1 MALPRNILDAAE
13 RVLDFHRSTR
23 LDESSARTAPDASK
37 RPPTAHVFDYAA
49 KVPLS
54 NRLLD
59 APTPMLT
66 LLEHGLESVPE
77 SLHAPPQDLR
87 TLSSWL
93 YLAAGQ
99 RKRIQMPWGDAMLRA
114 VPSAEMSYPGE
125 IYVAAFSIA
134 GLAPG
139 LYHYSVKEHALRH
152 LRDAPETLYLLR
164 RGRPDLQFLGTIPA
178 VLLVSSVFCRSSWQH
193 GRRGYRQA
201 VIDCGHLVESLHVA
215 AMGLG
220 MSTVTRL
227 RMTESSMRELIGLPE
242 DADYAHAESVQAM
255 LAWADGAT
263 VTPQIESPKPPVE
276 VYGLPRPA
284 CEGVVGYGSVMRLH
298 DDVTATGVAIREVRP
313 PLTDLTPVPT
323 TIPMTRLPLAN
334 ELAAGRSCRIVML
347 DSQHVPAFH
356 PRPISREL
364 IVRLAR
370 SAFRGGTFFPLK
382 PDGPHTALVR
392 PFWVM
397 QDVIGQDPG
406 IWWYDPV
413 IDKWAQLNHGQYK
426 HETGPLTGDR
436 ESLLVGAA
444 AVCVLVVNMK
454 RLLTEAGP
462 DLYRLA
468 HLEAGIAAERLAL
481 AAASVGVGCRM
492 IGDFYDEPWKNF
504 LGLGT
509 TGWEP
514 LLLCALG
521 GIPGQNPSAETET
534 TGTLEFRD

>member
-1 MALPRNILDAAE
+1 
-13 RVLDFHRSTR
+13 VLDFHRSTR
-23 LDESSARTAPDASK
+23 LTESSTRSSPDPAT
-37 RPPTAHVFDYAA
+37 RPPTAHLFDYAR

-54 NRLLD
+54 SRLLD

-66 LLEHGLESVPE
+66 LLEHGLEALPD
-77 SLHAPPQDLR
+77 SLHIPPQDMR
-87 TLSSWL
+87 TLSTWL

-99 RKRIQMPWGDAMLRA
+99 RRRIEMPWGSAMLRA
-114 VPSAEMSYPGE
+114 APSAEMSYPGE
-125 IYVAAFSIA
+125 IYVAAFSIE
-134 GLAPG
+134 GLTPG

-152 LRDAPETLYLLR
+152 LRDAPETLHLLR
-164 RGRPDLQFLGTIPA
+164 RGRPDLHFLGTVPA
-178 VLLVSSVFCRSSWQH
+178 VLLVSSVFCRSSWLH

-201 VIDCGHLVESLHVA
+201 LIDCGHLVESLHVT

-227 RMTESSMRELIGLPE
+227 RMTESSMRELIGLP
-242 DADYAHAESVQAM
+242 DDTDYGHAESVQAM

-263 VTPQIESPKPPVE
+263 VMPQIETPKPPVLIH
-276 VYGLPRPA
+276 GLPRLA
-284 CEGVVGYGSVMRLH
+284 CEQVVGYGSILTLH
-298 DDVTATGVAIREVRP
+298 NDVTATGVAIREVRP
-313 PLTDLTPVPT
+313 PLTDLTPVPHSV
-323 TIPMTRLPLAN
+323 PMTRLPVAN
-334 ELAAGRSCRIVML
+334 ELAAGRSCRIVAL
-347 DSQHVPAFH
+347 DTQYVPEFH
-356 PRPISREL
+356 PRPISRDL

-370 SAFRGGTFFPLK
+370 CAFRGGTFFPLK

-397 QDVIGQDPG
+397 QDVTGQDPG

-426 HETGPLTGDR
+426 HETGPLTG
-436 ESLLVGAA
+436 EPGSVLVNAA
-444 AVCVLVVNMK
+444 AICVLVANLK

-468 HLEAGIAAERLAL
+468 HLEAGIAAERLGL

-492 IGDFYDEPWKNF
+492 IGDFFDDSWKNF

-514 LLLCALG
+514 LLLTALG
-521 GIPGQNPSAETET
+521 GIPGTSPSVGAEAS
-534 TGTLEFRD
+534 GTLEFRD

>member
-23 LDESSARTAPDASK
+23 LEESSKRIEPDVQH
-37 RPPTAHVFDYAA
+37 RPPTAHVFDYA
-49 KVPLS
+49 KKTPLS

-66 LLEHGLESVPE
+66 LLEHGLEAVPE
-77 SLHAPPQDLR
+77 SLHSPPQDLQ
-87 TLSSWL
+87 TLSTWL
-93 YLAAGQ
+93 HLAAGQ
-99 RKRIQMPWGDAMLRA
+99 RKRIEMPWGPAMLRA
-114 VPSAEMSYPGE
+114 VPSADMSYPGE
-125 IYVAAFSIA
+125 IYVAALSIA
-134 GLAPG
+134 GLSPG

-152 LRDAPETLYLLR
+152 LRDGPETLYLLR

-178 VLLVSSVFCRSSWQH
+178 VLLVSSVFCRSSWLH

-201 VIDCGHLVESLHVA
+201 VVDTGHLVESLHVT

-242 DADYAHAESVQAM
+242 DADFAHAESVQAM

-263 VTPQIESPKPPVE
+263 VMPKIESPKPPVE
-276 VYGLPRPA
+276 VHGLPRPA

-313 PLTDLTPVPT
+313 PLTDLTPVPASV
-323 TIPMTRLPLAN
+323 PMSRLPLAN
-334 ELAAGRSCRIVML
+334 ELAAGRSCRIVAL
-347 DSQHVPAFH
+347 DTQLVPAFD

-364 IVRLAR
+364 VVRLAR
-370 SAFRGGTFFPLK
+370 STFRGGTFFPLK

-426 HETGPLTGDR
+426 HETGALSGDR
-436 ESLLVGAA
+436 DFVLAGASA
-444 AVCVLVVNMK
+444 ICVLVANLRK
-454 RLLTEAGP
+454 LLTEAGP

-468 HLEAGIAAERLAL
+468 HLEAGIAAQRLAL
-481 AAASVGVGCRM
+481 GSASVGIGCRVF
-492 IGDFYDEPWKNF
+492 GDFHDDAWKSF
-504 LGLGT
+504 LGLGS

-514 LLLCALG
+514 LLVTAIG
-521 GIPGQNPSAETET
+521 GLPGQRPTAETENR
-534 TGTLEFRD
+534 GTLEFRD